1 VRSSVEVS
9 SAEAGIR
16 SLAAG
21 LYGTDYFASP
31 SVLRSEMD
39 KDVEGTLRNAKPV
52 SSITIKA

>member
-1 VRSSVEVS
+1 M
-9 SAEAGIR
+9 R